1 MNTPLTHL
9 AAAALLV
16 SLSLPAIADE
26 QPGLPPVD
34 ALIAA
39 TLQPQSSLQQQAI
52 IVADRNTASVQTI
65 SVQASTDKPSYAVGE
80 AINLKVRSNQNAYV
94 YLFNLDP
101 SGQAVMLLPNAKD
114 NNHYITGNAT
124 VNFPRADDRLPEFFA
139 DRAGTEVILVV
150 ASKQPINLQQVFNQ
164 TQQHYS
170 LGSTQQLMALLA
182 AASAGGAANAQLS
195 SMQLNVPIYARG
207 AAAVVP
213 TPAPIATAPVL
224 PVPVLSNSGMNSAM
238 VSAAYGTTVL
248 STDKTNY
255 RSRETM
261 EVTYGSSGSGMLHLA
276 VVHADG
282 KLEVLKREKV
292 SGKLLTTKLRA
303 PANARQLVTWLAV
316 SPQQHL
322 NGSAYVAIPAGAV
335 GVALQIEP

>member
-65 SVQASTDKPSYAVGE
+65 SVQANTDKPSYAVGE

-94 YLFNLDP
+94 YLFNIDP

-182 AASAGGAANAQLS
+182 AASAGGAPNAQLS

-207 AAAVVP
+207 ATPIVP
-213 TPAPIATAPVL
+213 TPILGNPVAPTPII
-224 PVPVLSNSGMNSAM
+224 SSGMNSAM